1 MAERDDGDKS
11 LARSLGE
18 FVGHIWSGIK
28 SKPGSSE
35 RHEVSRS
42 VEETRVDAP
51 GGAGG
56 AGGKVTLRR
65 TVIEEV
71 EVEKPRD
78 RG

>member
-1 MAERDDGDKS
+1 MASRDPEDKS

-28 SKPGSSE
+28 TTPGSKE
-35 RHEVSRS
+35 RREVSRS
-42 VEETRVDAP
+42 VEEREAQTP
-51 GGAGG
+51 S
-56 AGGKVTLRR
+56 GKLTLRR

>member
-28 SKPGSSE
+28 TKPGSTE
-35 RHEVSRS
+35 RREVSRS
-42 VEETRVDAP
+42 VEEMRVDAP

-56 AGGKVTLRR
+56 KVMLRR

-71 EVEKPRD
+71 EVEKPHD

>member
-1 MAERDDGDKS
+1 MTRRDHEDKS

-28 SKPGSSE
+28 TKPGSAE
-35 RHEVSRS
+35 RREVSRS
-42 VEETRVDAP
+42 VEEREAQTP
-51 GGAGG
+51 
-56 AGGKVTLRR
+56 GGKVTLRR

-71 EVEKPRD
+71 EVEKPHD